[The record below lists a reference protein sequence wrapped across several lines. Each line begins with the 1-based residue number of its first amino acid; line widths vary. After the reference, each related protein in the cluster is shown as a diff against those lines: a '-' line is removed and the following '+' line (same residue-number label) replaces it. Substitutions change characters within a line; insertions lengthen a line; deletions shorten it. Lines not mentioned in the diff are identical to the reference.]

1 MIELSLM
8 EIAEIVS
15 GRLVGDDGATTV
27 TGRTDTDS
35 RLIGP
40 GDIFVAKPGEETDGH
55 LFAPAAVANGAAL
68 LIVDHEL
75 VDDALGHSLDDA
87 LGDALGG
94 RKTPQIVVAD
104 TVQAL
109 GALAT
114 AVVAR
119 VRAQGTLRVVGITG
133 SNGKTTT
140 KNLVANMCERVGP
153 TVSPRDSFNN
163 EIGAPLTMLR
173 VSWDTQFL
181 VLELGASGIGHI
193 SRLTAMVHP
202 DIAVVLMIGLAHAG
216 EFGGVEATVQAK
228 AELLEAL
235 TEQGV
240 GILNADDSRVMSMR
254 SRVVGTTVLFG
265 LTAGA
270 DVRATDVE
278 ASLAGTSFTLH
289 LRDLPTRAVHF
300 KVLGEHHVM
309 NALAAA
315 AVGVELG
322 FSADTIVHALESVE
336 RAEHWRM
343 ELMGGNGVTVIND
356 AYNASPDSMAA
367 ALKTLV
373 LVAGPENRTIAVL
386 GEMAELGEFSG
397 EEHDRIALLVVRLNI
412 NELVVV
418 GAGAR
423 RLHISAMNE
432 GSWDGES
439 KFFETQDEAYDYLS
453 GLLAVGDIVLVK
465 SSNSSGLRFLG
476 DRIGETYA

>member
-1 MIELSLM
+1 MIDLTLA
-8 EIAEIVS
+8 EIAHIVN
-15 GRLVGDDGATTV
+15 GRLVSGAPSMV
-27 TGRTDTDS
+27 VSGATDTDS
-35 RLIGP
+35 RLIAT

-55 LFAPAAVANGAAL
+55 LFVPAAVANGAAL
-68 LIVDHEL
+68 VIVDHEVN
-75 VDDALGHSLDDA
+75 VDA
-87 LGDALGG
+87 
-94 RKTPQIVVAD
+94 PQIVVDD
-104 TVQAL
+104 TVIAL
-109 GALAT
+109 GALAKE
-114 AVVAR
+114 VVAR
-119 VRAQGTLRVVGITG
+119 VRSLGKLRVIGITG

-140 KNLVANMCERVGP
+140 KNLVSEMCSRVGV

-163 EIGAPLTMLR
+163 EVGAPLTMLK
-173 VSWDTQFL
+173 VTEQTEFL

-193 SRLTAMVHP
+193 ARLTAMVHP

-216 EFGGVEATVQAK
+216 EFGGVDATVTAK
-228 AELLEAL
+228 AELIEAL
-235 TEQGV
+235 PADGV
-240 GILNADDSRVMSMR
+240 AILNADDSRVMSMLPKAPGE
-254 SRVVGTTVLFG
+254 VVSFG
-265 LTAGA
+265 LRSSA
-270 DVRATDVE
+270 DVRASDIE
-278 ASLAGTSFTLH
+278 ASLSGTSFLLH
-289 LRDLPTRAVHF
+289 MPQEAPVAVHF

-315 AVGVELG
+315 AVGRTLG
-322 FSADTIVHALESVE
+322 FATTVIVHALEAVE

-373 LVAGPENRTIAVL
+373 LVAGSENRTIAVL

-439 KFFETQDEAYDYLS
+439 KYFETQDEAYDYLS
-453 GLLAVGDIVLVK
+453 GLLTVGDIVLVK
-465 SSNSSGLRFLG
+465 SSNAGNLRFLG
-476 DRIGETYA
+476 DRIGEIYT

>member
-1 MIELSLM
+1 MIDLTLA
-8 EIAEIVS
+8 EIAHIVN
-15 GRLVGDDGATTV
+15 GRLVSGTPSMVVSGA
-27 TGRTDTDS
+27 TDTDS
-35 RLIGP
+35 RLIAT

-55 LFAPAAVANGAAL
+55 LFVPAAVANGAAL
-68 LIVDHEL
+68 VIVDREL
-75 VDDALGHSLDDA
+75 SVDV
-87 LGDALGG
+87 
-94 RKTPQIVVAD
+94 PQIVVED
-104 TVQAL
+104 TVIAL
-109 GALAT
+109 GALAKE
-114 AVVAR
+114 VVAR
-119 VRAQGTLRVVGITG
+119 VRSLGKLRVIGITG

-140 KNLVANMCERVGP
+140 KNLVSEMCSRVGV

-163 EIGAPLTMLR
+163 DVGAPLTMLK
-173 VSWDTQFL
+173 VTEQTEFL

-193 SRLTAMVHP
+193 ARLTSMVHP

-216 EFGGVEATVQAK
+216 EFGGVEATVTAK
-228 AELLEAL
+228 RELIEAL
-235 TEQGV
+235 PADGV
-240 GILNADDSRVMSMR
+240 AILNADDSRVMSMLPKAPGE
-254 SRVVGTTVLFG
+254 VVTFG
-265 LTAGA
+265 LRTAA
-270 DVRATDVE
+270 DVRASDIE
-278 ASLAGTSFTLH
+278 ASLKGTSFLLH
-289 LRDLPTRAVHF
+289 VPQEAPVAVHF

-315 AVGVELG
+315 AVGRALG
-322 FSADTIVHALESVE
+322 FTTSLIVDSLEAVE

-397 EEHDRIALLVVRLNI
+397 EEHDRIALLVVRLNV

-439 KFFETQDEAYDYLS
+439 KYFETQDEAYDYLS
-453 GLLAVGDIVLVK
+453 GLLTVGDIVLVK
-465 SSNSSGLRFLG
+465 SSNAGNLRFLG
-476 DRIGETYA
+476 DRIGEIYA

>member
-1 MIELSLM
+1 
-8 EIAEIVS
+8 V
-15 GRLVGDDGATTV
+15 
-27 TGRTDTDS
+27 
-35 RLIGP
+35 
-40 GDIFVAKPGEETDGH
+40 
-55 LFAPAAVANGAAL
+55 
-68 LIVDHEL
+68 
-75 VDDALGHSLDDA
+75 
-87 LGDALGG
+87 
-94 RKTPQIVVAD
+94 PQIVVAD
-104 TVQAL
+104 TVVAL
-109 GALAT
+109 GALA
-114 AVVAR
+114 AEVVAR
-119 VRAQGTLRVVGITG
+119 VRVGGTLRVVGITG

-140 KNLVANMCERVGP
+140 KNLVATMCSAVGA

-163 EIGAPLTMLR
+163 EVGAPLTMLK
-173 VSWDTQFL
+173 VTHETEFL

-193 SRLTAMVHP
+193 ARLTAMVHP
-202 DIAVVLMIGLAHAG
+202 DIAVVLMVGLAHAG
-216 EFGGVEATVQAK
+216 EFGGVEATVRAK
-228 AELLEAL
+228 AELIEAL
-235 TEQGV
+235 PADGIA
-240 GILNADDSRVMSMR
+240 ILNADDSRVSGMRPKAPGAVMS
-254 SRVVGTTVLFG
+254 FG
-265 LTAGA
+265 LTAAA
-270 DVRATDVE
+270 DVRATDIE
-278 ASLAGTSFTLH
+278 ASLSGTHFLLH
-289 LRDLPTRAVHF
+289 LPGVVPVSVQF

-315 AVGVELG
+315 AVGHALG
-322 FSADTIVHALESVE
+322 FDVALIVDALESVV

-439 KFFETQDEAYDYLS
+439 KYFETQDEAYDYLS
-453 GLLAVGDIVLVK
+453 GLLTVGDIVLVK
-465 SSNSSGLRFLG
+465 SSNAANLRFLG